1 MKCSM
6 KTTRYDWLERIH
18 YVAIKHLPNL
28 KSDQFLKLLYIL
40 FYVVFKLP
48 GFILMVTPQKSAI
61 WMMASFHYYVQN
73 PFHFSFHV

>member
-1 MKCSM
+1 MKCSI

-18 YVAIKHLPNL
+18 HVAIKHLPNL

-48 GFILMVTPQKSAI
+48 GFILMVTP
-61 WMMASFHYYVQN
+61 
-73 PFHFSFHV
+73 

>member
-1 MKCSM
+1 MKCSI

-18 YVAIKHLPNL
+18 HVAIEHLPNL

-48 GFILMVTPQKSAI
+48 GFILMVTP
-61 WMMASFHYYVQN
+61 
-73 PFHFSFHV
+73 